1 MHLRQLEA
9 FVAVCDKE
17 SFSKAAQSIYLSQPT
32 VSAHIRAL
40 EEELGVDLIVRSTK
54 STYPTGAGKVFYRYA
69 REILTTKERALLE
82 MGRYRTEVSGTLT
95 VAASTV
101 PSQYILPRVLCRM
114 RRAYP
119 DLDYRTLQMDSRE
132 VALGVAANDAEVGL
146 TGARI
151 EDVGCQFEPFT
162 TDRMVLVLPVNM
174 AVAAPIDAAML
185 RRIPF
190 ILRESGSGTR
200 QEAARYLESLGLSA
214 AKLSVVAEMQS
225 TESIKQAVMA
235 GLGASILSKIAVQT
249 EVEEGRLAIIDDGSP
264 MLDRAFYIVT
274 AKNRPLSLAA
284 LKLVEY
290 LREFASPMQ
299 DA

>member
-40 EEELGVDLIVRSTK
+40 EQELGVDLIVRSTK

-69 REILTTKERALLE
+69 KEILTAKDRALLE

-95 VAASTV
+95 IAASTV
-101 PSQYILPRVLCRM
+101 PSQYILPDILHRM
-114 RRAYP
+114 RKVYP
-119 DLDYRTLQMDSRE
+119 DLGYRTLQMDSRE
-132 VALGVAANDAEVGL
+132 VTVSIAENDAEVGL
-146 TGARI
+146 TGTRI
-151 EDVGCQFEPFT
+151 DDAGCEFESFT
-162 TDRMVLVLPVNM
+162 TDRLVLVVPADM
-174 AVAAPIDAAML
+174 AVMTPLDASTL
-185 RRIPF
+185 RKIPF

-200 QEAARYLESLGLSA
+200 QEAMRYLESLGLSVSG
-214 AKLSVVAEMQS
+214 LSVVAEMQS
-225 TESIKQAVMA
+225 TESIKQAVIA

-249 EVEEGRLAIIDDGSP
+249 EADEGRLVIVDDGSP

-274 AKNRPLSLAA
+274 AKNRPLSPAA
-284 LKLVEY
+284 VKLVEC
-290 LREFASPMQ
+290 LRTSFAG
-299 DA
+299 